1 MADTQRNQSR
11 WQIPFFTI
19 WTGQAFS
26 LVGSRVLEFA
36 VIWWLTRLTGS
47 ATVLAMAT
55 LTFVLPQVF
64 LSPFAGAL
72 VDRWNRRVVMVVA
85 DGTVAL
91 VALGLAYLFWAGK
104 IQVWHVFVALLVRA
118 IGGNFH
124 WPAMQAST
132 SLMVPDRHLTRVA
145 GLNQTMQGALNVIG
159 PPLGAMLLAVLP
171 FQGIMLMDV
180 GTALFAILP
189 LFFVRIPQPRQA
201 LVEPGDGREGE
212 IPRFA
217 RNDKPGDGRE
227 GEIPRC
233 ARNDKPGDGRVGEIP
248 RCARNDRGKPSLWSD
263 VRQGLRYVWGWP
275 GLLAIMIMATI
286 LNFVINPAFSLMPLL
301 VTDHFKGGALQ
312 LGWLESAWGVGLVV
326 GGLVLSTWGGFRRRV
341 YTSLT
346 GLVVQGVGIML
357 LGLTPANALWL
368 AVAAMFLAGAMNA
381 LVNGPLFAVLQGS
394 VAPEMQG
401 RVFTVVMSMSAA
413 AWPLSL
419 AVAGP
424 IADLVGVRP
433 WYVVG
438 GAVAVIMGLGAF
450 FVPVIV
456 NVEQNRNGAASVKAE
471 TRVPVAVPVS
481 VETD

>member
-212 IPRFA
+212 IPRYA
-217 RNDKPGDGRE
+217 RND
-227 GEIPRC
+227 
-233 ARNDKPGDGRVGEIP
+233 N
-248 RCARNDRGKPSLWSD
+248 GKPSLWSD

>member
-1 MADTQRNQSR
+1 MADAQRNQSR

-36 VIWWLTRLTGS
+36 VIWWLTQLTGS

-55 LTFVLPQVF
+55 MTFVLPQVF

-72 VDRWNRRVVMVVA
+72 VDRWNRRVVMIVA
-85 DGTVAL
+85 DGAVAL
-91 VALGLAYLFWAGK
+91 VALWLAYLFWAGT

-132 SLMVPDRHLTRVA
+132 SLMVPDKHLTRVA
-145 GLNQTMQGALNVIG
+145 GLNQTMHGALNVIG

-180 GTALFAILP
+180 GTALLAILP
-189 LFFVRIPQPRQA
+189 LFFVRIPQPRQEPA
-201 LVEPGDGREGE
+201 EPGDGRE
-212 IPRFA
+212 A
-217 RNDKPGDGRE
+217 SS
-227 GEIPRC
+227 
-233 ARNDKPGDGRVGEIP
+233 
-248 RCARNDRGKPSLWSD
+248 GKPSLWSD

-275 GLLAIMIMATI
+275 GLLAVMIMATI
-286 LNFVINPAFSLMPLL
+286 LNFVVNPAFSLMPLL

-312 LGWLESAWGVGLVV
+312 LGWLESSWGVGLVV
-326 GGLVLSTWGGFRRRV
+326 GGLLLSTWGGFRRRV

-357 LGLTPANALWL
+357 LGLAPANALWL
-368 AVAAMFLAGAMNA
+368 AVAGMFIAGAMNA

-456 NVEQNRNGAASVKAE
+456 NVEQNRNGSGSVKAE
-471 TRVPVAVPVS
+471 TRVAAAVPVS
-481 VETD
+481 IETE

>member
-1 MADTQRNQSR
+1 MSMERLEQHQPGWKAL
-11 WQIPFFTI
+11 FFTI

-36 VIWWLTRLTGS
+36 VIWWLTQLTGS

-55 LTFVLPQVF
+55 MTFVLPQVF

-72 VDRWNRRVVMVVA
+72 VDRWNRRVVMIVA

-91 VALGLAYLFWAGK
+91 VALGLAYLFWAGT

-132 SLMVPDRHLTRVA
+132 SLMVPDKHLTRVA
-145 GLNQTMQGALNVIG
+145 GLNQTMHGALNVIG

-180 GTALFAILP
+180 GTALLAILP
-189 LFFVRIPQPRQA
+189 LFFVRIPQPRQ
-201 LVEPGDGREGE
+201 EPAE
-212 IPRFA
+212 
-217 RNDKPGDGRE
+217 PGDGRE

-233 ARNDKPGDGRVGEIP
+233 ARNDK
-248 RCARNDRGKPSLWSD
+248 GKPSLWSD

-275 GLLAIMIMATI
+275 GLLAIMTMATI

-312 LGWLESAWGVGLVV
+312 LGWLESGWGAGLVV
-326 GGLVLSTWGGFRRRV
+326 GGLLLSAWGGFRRRV

-357 LGLTPANALWL
+357 LGLAPANALWL
-368 AVAAMFLAGAMNA
+368 AVAGMFLAGAMNA

-438 GAVAVIMGLGAF
+438 GAVSVIMGLGAF

-456 NVEQNRNGAASVKAE
+456 NVEQNRNGSGSVKAE
-471 TRVPVAVPVS
+471 TRVAAVTPVN
-481 VETD
+481 VETE

>member
-1 MADTQRNQSR
+1 
-11 WQIPFFTI
+11 
-19 WTGQAFS
+19 
-26 LVGSRVLEFA
+26 
-36 VIWWLTRLTGS
+36 
-47 ATVLAMAT
+47 
-55 LTFVLPQVF
+55 
-64 LSPFAGAL
+64 
-72 VDRWNRRVVMVVA
+72 VDRWNRRVVMIVA

-91 VALGLAYLFWAGK
+91 VALGLAYLFWAGT

-132 SLMVPDRHLTRVA
+132 SLMVPDKHLTRVA
-145 GLNQTMQGALNVIG
+145 GLNQTMHGALNVIG

-180 GTALFAILP
+180 GTAMLAILP
-189 LFFVRIPQPRQA
+189 LFFVRIPQPRQ
-201 LVEPGDGREGE
+201 EPAE
-212 IPRFA
+212 
-217 RNDKPGDGRE
+217 PGDGRE

-233 ARNDKPGDGRVGEIP
+233 ARNDK
-248 RCARNDRGKPSLWSD
+248 GKPSLWSD

-275 GLLAIMIMATI
+275 GLLAIMTMATI

-312 LGWLESAWGVGLVV
+312 LGWLESGWGVGLVV
-326 GGLVLSTWGGFRRRV
+326 GGLLLSAWGGFRRRV

-357 LGLTPANALWL
+357 LGLAPANALWL
-368 AVAAMFLAGAMNA
+368 AVAGMFLAGAMNA

-438 GAVAVIMGLGAF
+438 GAVSVIMGLGAF

-456 NVEQNRNGAASVKAE
+456 NVEQNRNGSGSVKAE
-471 TRVPVAVPVS
+471 TRVAAVTPVN
-481 VETD
+481 VETE

>member
-55 LTFVLPQVF
+55 MTFVLPQVF

-72 VDRWNRRVVMVVA
+72 VDRWNRRVVMIVA

-132 SLMVPDRHLTRVA
+132 SLMVPDKHLTRVA

-180 GTALFAILP
+180 GTAMLAILP

-201 LVEPGDGREGE
+201 SVEPGDGREGE
-212 IPRFA
+212 IPRYA
-217 RNDKPGDGRE
+217 RND
-227 GEIPRC
+227 
-233 ARNDKPGDGRVGEIP
+233 N
-248 RCARNDRGKPSLWSD
+248 GKPSLWSD

-301 VTDHFKGGALQ
+301 VANHFKGGALQ
-312 LGWLESAWGVGLVV
+312 LGWLESSWGVGLVV
-326 GGLVLSTWGGFRRRV
+326 GGLLLSTWGGFRRRV

-346 GLVVQGVGIML
+346 GLVVQGVGIMV
-357 LGLTPANALWL
+357 LGLAPANALWL

-456 NVEQNRNGAASVKAE
+456 NVEQNRNGSGSVKTV
-471 TRVPVAVPVS
+471 TRVAAVVPVS
-481 VETD
+481 IETE